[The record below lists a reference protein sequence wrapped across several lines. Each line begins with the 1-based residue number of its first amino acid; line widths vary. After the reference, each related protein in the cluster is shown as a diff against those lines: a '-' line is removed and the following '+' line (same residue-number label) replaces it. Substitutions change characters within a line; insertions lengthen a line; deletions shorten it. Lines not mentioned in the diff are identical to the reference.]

1 MPLPPISPSG
11 VSTALVYPKDTGGGL
26 GLTDIVSANPGFINA
41 PVMFEPGP
49 DLTGNELEL
58 WIIATG
64 PSADWGGCQVWLSVE
79 AGGAGTYGQ
88 LGTIRRGGVQGVLT
102 ANFASG
108 SDPDTTH
115 TLSVDLSASQ
125 GALIAGTSAD
135 ADDFVT
141 LCYCD
146 GELIA
151 YSAATL
157 TSAYRYDLGTYLRR
171 GLYGTTIG
179 AHNSGSQFARVAG
192 PVFVQQYPA
201 NLVGKTIYLKFPS
214 FNSLGLALQ
223 DIAIVPHYSYTLTGA
238 GLSETGGPGAC
249 PVIIGLAGGCSEDW
263 GSLDQTAISARCDF
277 GALGTASTL
286 QIDLGLIGA

>member
-11 VSTALVYPKDTGGGL
+11 VSTALVYPKDTGGGP
-26 GLTDIVSANPGFINA
+26 GLTDIVSATPGAINA
-41 PVMFEPGP
+41 PVLFEPGP
-49 DLTGNELEL
+49 DLTGNQLEL

-64 PSADWGGCQVWLSVE
+64 ASANWGGCQVWLSVE
-79 AGGAGTYGQ
+79 SGGTGTYGQ
-88 LGTIRRGGVQGVLT
+88 IGTIRRGGVQGTLT
-102 ANFASG
+102 SSFASG
-108 SDPDTTH
+108 ADPDTTH

-125 GALIAGTSAD
+125 GLLIAGTSED

-146 GELIA
+146 GELLA

-157 TSAYRYDLGTYLRR
+157 TSAFHYDLATYIRR
-171 GLYGTTIG
+171 GLYGTAIG
-179 AHNSGSQFARVAG
+179 AHASGSQFARVAG

-223 DIAIVPHYSYTLTGA
+223 DLAGVPHYSYTLTGNGVGA
-238 GLSETGGPGAC
+238 TGGPGTC
-249 PVIIGLAGGCSEDW
+249 PVLIGLAAGCSEDW
-263 GSLDQTAISARCDF
+263 GSLDETAISHRCDW
-277 GALGTASTL
+277 GVLGTLSTL